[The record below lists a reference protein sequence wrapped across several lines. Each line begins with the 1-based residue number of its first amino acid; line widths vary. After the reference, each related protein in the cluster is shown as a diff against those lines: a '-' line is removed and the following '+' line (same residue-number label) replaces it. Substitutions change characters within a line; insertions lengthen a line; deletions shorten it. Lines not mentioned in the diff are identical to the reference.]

1 MDRQKRYYE
10 IEILPLSTRIFPVRT
25 LQFICLL
32 ACLLAAC
39 SRGSNDKAKSGKQSS
54 GPVIVTQDQIRSG
67 PDYLVRLRSNN
78 ELLSGI
84 LQINYPDGSKA
95 KQIEYQKGKPNGKH
109 REWSENQQLLLE
121 RTLANGIPHGEHTE
135 WYPNGKKKAQGKW
148 DMGEPAGQMTE
159 WTEDG
164 KEEWL
169 ITFENGKP
177 ASRKIVRNDDLTLPE
192 TDRKYL
198 WDTEHHGT
206 LLGKYG
212 FGPFKAALAEQ
223 DRKKLIALLA
233 KNFEGQ
239 LPKNI
244 QPASR
249 ILGTTKAHRLDFTDD
264 ELNQVDANEF
274 GDWLLERMS
283 AFKGKPS
290 IKASMI
296 TFAPV
301 DRSTITGSWNGLCK
315 MHAWGQRADG
325 GPLEIYI
332 YLDLTITQPTEENL
346 HAGGWIERAAVKRI
360 KHAESSHPLMSDI
373 ARESGLNPD
382 VLHDNW
388 KLDPKQTALN
398 TGGMYFCDWNHDGHM
413 DFVLTD
419 IALPRGLTLYQGMA
433 GGKFEDVTTSS
444 GLDKLQDGVGTITD
458 LDGDGWEDIV
468 FVNGDVY
475 QNLEGKRFRNVT
487 SQTNLGKIADLLNV
501 SASSNIAVADYDR
514 DGKTDLYI
522 FRVDSH
528 PTKGSWIDGQIG
540 SKAAN
545 QLLRNLGN
553 WKFEDVT
560 ETTRTDGGRRSTFS
574 SAWLDA
580 DNNGWPDIYVI
591 NEYGNGILLLNQ
603 GANKPFRARE
613 LIDRAA
619 DFGSMGLSTGDI
631 NNDGNID
638 IYVASMYSKAGSR
651 VIGNLRPN
659 AYNDEVMAKLRRMV
673 AGSQLYQNLG
683 SDKFE
688 PIGKAVDVVSVG
700 WAYGPTLAD
709 LDNDGHLDIYAPCGF
724 ISRTR
729 EKPDG

>member
-1 MDRQKRYYE
+1 MRLRFRLFGLK
-10 IEILPLSTRIFPVRT
+10 SSSVRAF
-25 LQFICLL
+25 QFICLL
-32 ACLLAAC
+32 ACLVMAC
-39 SRGSNDKAKSGKQSS
+39 SRGTGDKSKSDKHQTD
-54 GPVIVTQDQIRSG
+54 PMIVTQDQVR
-67 PDYLVRLRSNN
+67 PDPNYLIRLRSNN
-78 ELLSGI
+78 ELLTGI
-84 LQINYPDGSKA
+84 LQINRQDGSKA

-109 REWSENQQLLLE
+109 REWNENQQLLLE
-121 RTLANGIPHGEHTE
+121 RTLVGGIPHGEHTE

-148 DMGEPAGQMTE
+148 DMGMPTGQMTE

-169 ITFENGKP
+169 TKFENGKP
-177 ASRKIVRNDDLTLPE
+177 ISKEIVRNDDLTLPE

-198 WDTEHHGT
+198 WDTEHHGA

-212 FGPFKAALAEQ
+212 FGPFKAALAGK
-223 DRKKLIALLA
+223 DREKLISLLA
-233 KNFEGQ
+233 KDFEGQ
-239 LPKNI
+239 LPRSI
-244 QPASR
+244 QPVAR
-249 ILGTTKAHRLDFTDD
+249 ILGTTKAHRLDFSEEELHQADRD
-264 ELNQVDANEF
+264 EL
-274 GDWLLERMS
+274 GDWLLDKMS

-290 IKASMI
+290 IKTSMI

-301 DRSTITGSWNGLCK
+301 DRSTINGLWNGLCK

-332 YLDLTITQPTEENL
+332 YLDLTIIQPSKENL
-346 HAGGWIERAAVKRI
+346 DAGAWVKRAAVKRI
-360 KHAESSHPLMSDI
+360 KHAESDHPLMTDM
-373 ARESGLNPD
+373 AEQSGLNLSA
-382 VLHDNW
+382 LHDNW
-388 KLDPKQTALN
+388 KLDPEQTALN
-398 TGGMYFCDWNHDGHM
+398 TGGMYFCDWNHDGYM
-413 DFVLTD
+413 DFILTD
-419 IALPRGLTLYQGMA
+419 IALPRGFILYQGKA
-433 GGKFEDVTTSS
+433 DGKFEDTTISL
-444 GLDKLQDGVGTITD
+444 GLDKPQEGVGAIVD

-475 QNLEGKRFRNVT
+475 QNLKGKRFRNVT
-487 SQTNLGKIADLLNV
+487 NQTNLNELADLQDV

-514 DGKTDLYI
+514 DGNTDLYV

-560 ETTRTDGGRRSTFS
+560 EATQTNGGRRSTFS

-603 GANKPFRARE
+603 GANKPFLARE

-651 VIGNLRPN
+651 VIGNLRPD
-659 AYNDEVMAKLRRMV
+659 AYDGEVMAKLRRMV
-673 AGSQLYQNLG
+673 AGSQLYRNLG

-709 LDNDGHLDIYAPCGF
+709 LDNDGHLDIYAPTGF

>member
-1 MDRQKRYYE
+1 M
-10 IEILPLSTRIFPVRT
+10 
-25 LQFICLL
+25 
-32 ACLLAAC
+32 AC
-39 SRGSNDKAKSGKQSS
+39 SRGSGDKSKSNKHQT
-54 GPVIVTQDQIRSG
+54 GPVIVTQDQVR
-67 PDYLVRLRSNN
+67 PDPNYRIRLRSNN
-78 ELLSGI
+78 ELLTGI
-84 LQINYPDGSKA
+84 LQINRQDGSKA
-95 KQIEYQKGKPNGKH
+95 KQIEYHKGNPNGKH
-109 REWSENQQLLLE
+109 REWNENQQLLIE
-121 RTLANGIPHGEHTE
+121 RTLVGGIPHGEHTE

-148 DMGEPAGQMTE
+148 DMGKPTGQMTE

-169 ITFENGKP
+169 TKFENGKP
-177 ASRKIVRNDDLTLPE
+177 ISKEIVRNENLTLPE

-212 FGPFKAALAEQ
+212 FDPFKAALAGKNRE
-223 DRKKLIALLA
+223 KLIALLSR
-233 KNFEGQ
+233 NFEGQ
-239 LPKNI
+239 LPRSI
-244 QPASR
+244 QPVAR
-249 ILGTTKAHRLDFTDD
+249 TLGTIKAHRLDFSGKELHQADGD
-264 ELNQVDANEF
+264 EL
-274 GDWLLERMS
+274 GDWLLEKMS
-283 AFKGKPS
+283 TFKGKPS
-290 IKASMI
+290 IKTSMI

-301 DRSTITGSWNGLCK
+301 DRATINGLWNGLCK
-315 MHAWGQRADG
+315 IHAWGQRADG

-332 YLDLTITQPTEENL
+332 YLDLTIIQPTKEHL
-346 HAGGWIERAAVKRI
+346 DAGGWIEKAAVKRI
-360 KHAESSHPLMSDI
+360 KHAESDHPMMSDI
-373 ARESGLNPD
+373 AVQSGLNPGA
-382 VLHDNW
+382 LHDNW
-388 KLDPKQTALN
+388 KLDPEQTALN
-398 TGGMYFCDWNHDGHM
+398 TGGMYFCDWNHDGYM
-413 DFVLTD
+413 DFILTD
-419 IALPRGLTLYQGMA
+419 IALPRGFILYQGKA
-433 GGKFEDVTTSS
+433 GGKFEDATISM
-444 GLDKLQDGVGTITD
+444 GLDKPQDGMGAIVD

-468 FVNGDVY
+468 FANGNVY
-475 QNLEGKRFRNVT
+475 QNLKGKRFRNVS
-487 SQTNLGKIADLLNV
+487 SQTNLGELADLQDV
-501 SASSNIAVADYDR
+501 STSSNIAVADYDR
-514 DGKTDLYI
+514 DGNTDLYV

-528 PTKGSWIDGQIG
+528 STKGSWIDGQIG
-540 SKAAN
+540 SKSAN

-560 ETTRTDGGRRSTFS
+560 EATQTNGGRRSTFS

-603 GANKPFRARE
+603 GANKPFQARE

-651 VIGNLRPN
+651 VIGNLRPD
-659 AYNDEVMAKLRRMV
+659 AYNGEVMAKLRRMV
-673 AGSQLYQNLG
+673 AGSQLYRNLG
-683 SDKFE
+683 SDKFD
-688 PIGKAVDVVSVG
+688 PVGKAVDVVSVG